1 MYVESLLFY
10 SDEIDRSEYT
20 QDANYNETITS
31 KVIYYENFEEDFVTI
46 PVTTA
51 NYDKDGYPI
60 EFIADIRQY
69 DAEVEITYAAGE
81 ICDYDSYGNFYEIVE
96 VDRKI
101 ISRGP
106 ATSVGAATITIEYC
120 E

>member
-1 MYVESLLFY
+1 MESLP
-10 SDEIDRSEYT
+10 I
-20 QDANYNETITS
+20 
-31 KVIYYENFEEDFVTI
+31 
-46 PVTTA
+46 TTA

-69 DAEVEITYAAGE
+69 DAEVEVTYEAGE
-81 ICDYDSYGNFYEIVE
+81 ILWKDEDGPLYEVVE

-101 ISRGP
+101 ISRSP
-106 ATSVGAATITIEYC
+106 ATSIGAATITIEYC